1 MIQNYRQ
8 GRLYVALIL
17 LALAGIACSP
27 ESRTLNLARPI
38 SDLDAEIAEDVSR
51 LFDSESL
58 LRIELTDDTFSGEQA
73 LEAVLAGNADLALV
87 SNAQPYREG
96 ITTIIPLFPSV
107 LHIAYVGDRDTT
119 DIATLLDGAT
129 VFAGAPG
136 SASRMMFEQ
145 GLERTGTSEQNFE
158 YLSGVDST
166 ADVVVVF
173 APISPDRLRQF
184 ENVRLFSLGPPD
196 SIGKGSAIDSA
207 TLLNPYLKPFVIP
220 VGTYEE
226 KTPEPILTIAVDK
239 VLVARRDLDPNI
251 VYYFISELL
260 RLKPALS
267 AKHPAIFR
275 DLTGDFDPGDS
286 TFVLHAGAQAYVERD
301 EPTVYERY
309 SGVAEVMVTV
319 LIALISAVFGGMRI
333 YRMRRKNRIDA
344 YYSRVIDF
352 RKQAESGA
360 SDEERVELIRKL
372 KNLQDHAFE
381 QLVEEKLAADES
393 FRIFITLS
401 NDVLRQLGAHDSDI
415 RVSDG

>member
-1 MIQNYRQ
+1 MIFNLRPTKHH
-8 GRLYVALIL
+8 LSLVLLIL
-17 LALAGIACSP
+17 GVSACSP
-27 ESRTLNLARPI
+27 ESTTLRLARPV
-38 SDLDAEIAEDVSR
+38 SDLDASIAEDVSR
-51 LFDSESL
+51 LFDTESRL
-58 LRIELTDDTFSGEQA
+58 SIEITDDTYSGEQA
-73 LEAVLAGNADLALV
+73 LSAVLSGDADLALV

-107 LHIAYVGDRDTT
+107 LHIAYLGDRDAT
-119 DIATLLDGAT
+119 DISTLLEGAT

-136 SASRMMFEQ
+136 SASRLIFEQ
-145 GLERTGTSEQNFE
+145 GLERSGLGSPNFE
-158 YLSGVDST
+158 YLSGMNTS

-173 APISPDRLRQF
+173 APISPERLRQF
-184 ENVRLFSLGPPD
+184 PGVRLFSLGPPD
-196 SIGKGSAIDSA
+196 SVGTGAAIDSA

-220 VGTYEE
+220 VSTYDEA
-226 KTPEPILTIAVDK
+226 TPDPILTLAVDK
-239 VLVARRDLDPNI
+239 VLVARRDLDPNL

-267 AKHPAIFR
+267 AERPAIFR

-319 LIALISAVFGGMRI
+319 LIALISAILGGMRI

-344 YYSRVIDF
+344 YYSQVIDV
-352 RKQAESGA
+352 RKQAEDGA
-360 SDEERVELIRKL
+360 SDDERRALIQKL
-372 KNLQDHAFE
+372 KSLQDNAFE

-401 NDVLRQLGAHDSDI
+401 NDVLRQLGAHDADM
-415 RVSDG
+415 RVSSD